1 MQQSKRLAMGIL
13 FGSLIFVAKVFIPS
27 PANKMIVGVQALVLA
42 LAALLLKRGGATY
55 VSSVGGALTALWN
68 IALAPFTLFFALL
81 YGLLVDGFFFL
92 LRVKTSNGK
101 VESTRLIA
109 ATTLS
114 TMSVGLASYYVTVLL
129 TKVIP
134 RNLLVEIIILAA
146 GIANGAI
153 AGYLAAIIWNNYLK
167 DINLGRK
174 LSEKSKAHQP

>member
-1 MQQSKRLAMGIL
+1 VKPGDRLKHQSRRLAMGIL
-13 FGSLIFVAKVFIPS
+13 FGSLIFVAKVFVPS
-27 PANKMIVGVQALVLA
+27 PANKTIVGVQALVLA

-92 LRVKTSNGK
+92 LRVRTSNGE

-109 ATTLS
+109 ATTVS
-114 TMSVGLASYYVTVLL
+114 TMFVGFASYYVTVLL

-134 RNLLVEIIILAA
+134 RNLLVEVIILAA
-146 GIANGAI
+146 GIVNGAV
-153 AGYLAAIIWNNYLK
+153 AGYLAAVIWNKYLK
-167 DINLGRK
+167 DIDRGR
-174 LSEKSKAHQP
+174 